1 MDYIDRD
8 KKKKL
13 KENLIKL
20 LITLLVSLILILSY
34 IVYESV
40 QVSEKSLVE
49 NNVTVEKTTQTVKQ
63 VKEKTKRLPK

>member
-20 LITLLVSLILILSY
+20 LITLLVFLILILSY

-40 QVSEKSLVE
+40 QISEENLVE
-49 NNVTVEKTTQTVKQ
+49 SNVTIEKN
-63 VKEKTKRLPK
+63 LSNS

>member
-20 LITLLVSLILILSY
+20 LITLLVFLILILSY

-40 QVSEKSLVE
+40 QVSEKKFSR
-49 NNVTVEKTTQTVKQ
+49 KQ
-63 VKEKTKRLPK
+63 RNCRKNYANS